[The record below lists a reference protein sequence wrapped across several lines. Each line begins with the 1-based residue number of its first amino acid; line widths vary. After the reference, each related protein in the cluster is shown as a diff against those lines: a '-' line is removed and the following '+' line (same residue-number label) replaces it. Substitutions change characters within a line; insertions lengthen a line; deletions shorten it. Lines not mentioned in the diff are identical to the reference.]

1 MVLRKGLLV
10 IAGAAA
16 LIAAAAR
23 AQGGADENGDSRF
36 TFHRTDN
43 GFLRLDGR
51 SGQVSVCT
59 QGAPGWLCQT
69 VPDERAALEAEIA
82 HLQADNAALKK
93 ELLAHDLALPSGV
106 MPDASPK
113 VGEPRI
119 ALPSDAD
126 LNQVMS
132 FMEKVWKRLVETIV
146 NTQKEFA
153 KRSSD

>member
-1 MVLRKGLLV
+1 
-10 IAGAAA
+10 
-16 LIAAAAR
+16 
-23 AQGGADENGDSRF
+23 
-36 TFHRTDN
+36 
-43 GFLRLDGR
+43 
-51 SGQVSVCT
+51 
-59 QGAPGWLCQT
+59 

-93 ELLAHDLALPSGV
+93 ELLAHDLALPSAV
-106 MPDASPK
+106 MPDAPAK
-113 VGEPRI
+113 AGEPRI